1 MSSTQMYVIK
11 RNGEHQEVKLDN
23 ITKRIKELC
32 YGLNDQFIDPAAITI
47 KIVSGF
53 HNKISTSDIDIL
65 AAETCAYMSQIHPD
79 FSILAARIAI
89 SNLHKNTLNSFT
101 DTCDKLK
108 NNKDKQHKPAP
119 LLSDNVWEFIN
130 NNRKILDDNINNSND
145 YNYDYFGYKTL
156 EKSYL
161 LKVNNKIVER
171 PQYMLMRVA
180 CEIHINNINK
190 VIESYNMMSK
200 GYFTHATPTLYN
212 AGLPKPQMSS
222 CFLLTMQED
231 SIEGIYDTLKKC
243 ATISKTA
250 GGIGLTASNI
260 RSNGSYIRGSGGH
273 SNGIIPMLRNFN
285 ETARYVNQCFVKN
298 TIIYTKDGPKCI
310 EHINTNDYVI
320 TLDNTYKKVNK
331 VIYNQ
336 IDKEILNIRIKHSYD
351 YLKCT
356 KEHEIACLE
365 NIPIGLNYKHII
377 NRLNAGIY
385 NIKFKS
391 AKELQIGDF
400 MVFPKHQNEINNN
413 KFTNDDCRF
422 YGIMLGDGHITKRK
436 NCNFQEA
443 GITLGL
449 EYKRD
454 TIDFIINYLKN
465 NNIHYW
471 ENKSDTV
478 INIRWSICKNKHFID
493 YDYIYN
499 ENHEK
504 NIHNEFMNINN
515 EQIKSL
521 LYGLIETDGHR
532 GKEIYYYTTSL
543 TLCITV
549 KYLLYKLGV
558 LSSGHINNN
567 IDKISNYKNI
577 ITKKI
582 CYVIRIPKHKNCEF
596 LSIIPSNKTTYLE
609 WDNKMFSRIT
619 DIQNENYIGN
629 VYDLNIEE
637 NHNYLTQYGLVHN
650 SGKRNGAIA
659 IYLEPWH
666 GDIFEFIELRKNH
679 GNEEMRCRDLF
690 LGLWIPDLFMKRV
703 KNNENWTLFSPDD
716 TIDENG
722 KGLID
727 IWGDEFENRYIQLE
741 LENKGVKTI
750 KAQDLWF
757 RILECQTETGT
768 PYMCYKDNVNRKT
781 NQQNLGTIHCSNLC
795 VEVMQYSSDK
805 EVAVCNLASIALP
818 KFVKDFKFDFNELYK
833 ITKIVTYNL
842 NNVIDRNYYVLE
854 ETKTSNLKH
863 RPIGIGVQGLA
874 DTFIKM
880 KYPFESDKA
889 SELNKNIF
897 ETIYFA
903 ACEASCEL
911 AEQHRPYDTFKGS
924 PSSKGILQFDMWGV
938 SPSNMWNWN
947 DLKDKIIK
955 YGLRNSLLV
964 APMPTASTAQIL
976 GNNESFEP
984 YTQNIY
990 VRRVMSGEFVQ
1001 INRYL
1006 LNDLIELGMWNTDMK
1021 NELIK
1026 HNGSVQQLDL
1036 PNHIKELYKT
1046 VWEIK
1051 QKKILDMAIDRAP
1064 FIDQSMSLNIHMINP
1079 TKQKLSSMHFHGWSS
1094 GLKTGMYYLRTKAAV
1109 DAIKFTVDNSK
1120 PNEEKPQ
1127 QSTNKY
1133 ECLGC
1138 GS

>member
-11 RNGEHQEVKLDN
+11 RNGEHQEIKLDN

-53 HNKISTSDIDIL
+53 HNKISTYDIDIL

-89 SNLHKNTLNSFT
+89 SNLHKNTLNSFA

-145 YNYDYFGYKTL
+145 YNYNYFGYKTL

-285 ETARYVNQCFVKN
+285 ETARYVNQ
-298 TIIYTKDGPKCI
+298 G
-310 EHINTNDYVI
+310 
-320 TLDNTYKKVNK
+320 
-331 VIYNQ
+331 
-336 IDKEILNIRIKHSYD
+336 
-351 YLKCT
+351 
-356 KEHEIACLE
+356 
-365 NIPIGLNYKHII
+365 
-377 NRLNAGIY
+377 
-385 NIKFKS
+385 
-391 AKELQIGDF
+391 
-400 MVFPKHQNEINNN
+400 
-413 KFTNDDCRF
+413 
-422 YGIMLGDGHITKRK
+422 
-436 NCNFQEA
+436 
-443 GITLGL
+443 
-449 EYKRD
+449 
-454 TIDFIINYLKN
+454 
-465 NNIHYW
+465 
-471 ENKSDTV
+471 
-478 INIRWSICKNKHFID
+478 
-493 YDYIYN
+493 
-499 ENHEK
+499 
-504 NIHNEFMNINN
+504 
-515 EQIKSL
+515 
-521 LYGLIETDGHR
+521 
-532 GKEIYYYTTSL
+532 
-543 TLCITV
+543 
-549 KYLLYKLGV
+549 
-558 LSSGHINNN
+558 
-567 IDKISNYKNI
+567 
-577 ITKKI
+577 
-582 CYVIRIPKHKNCEF
+582 
-596 LSIIPSNKTTYLE
+596 
-609 WDNKMFSRIT
+609 
-619 DIQNENYIGN
+619 
-629 VYDLNIEE
+629 
-637 NHNYLTQYGLVHN
+637 
-650 SGKRNGAIA
+650 GKRNGSFA

-666 GDIFEFIELRKNH
+666 ADIFEFIELRKNH
-679 GNEEMRCRDLF
+679 GNEESRCRDLF

-703 KNNENWTLFSPDD
+703 KDNENWTLFCPNE
-716 TIDENG
+716 TLDEEG
-722 KGLID
+722 KCLID

-741 LENKGVKTI
+741 SENKGVKTI

-768 PYMCYKDNVNRKT
+768 PYMCYKDNVNKRS

-795 VEVMQYSSDK
+795 TEIMEYTSAN

-818 KFVKDFKFDFNELYK
+818 MFVKNGKFNFNELYK

-842 NNVIDRNYYVLE
+842 NNVIDRNYYPLKE
-854 ETKTSNLKH
+854 ARLSNLKN

-874 DTFIKM
+874 DTFIQM
-880 KYPFESDKA
+880 KYPFESDMA
-889 SELNKNIF
+889 SILNKNIF

-903 ACEASCEL
+903 ACETSCEL
-911 AEQHRPYDTFKGS
+911 AEQFGPYDTFKGS

-938 SPSNMWNWN
+938 SPQSNMWNWN
-947 DLKDKIIK
+947 DLKEKIIK

-1006 LNDLIELGMWNTDMK
+1006 LNDLIKLELWNDDMK

-1026 HNGSVQQLDL
+1026 HNGSVQQLNL
-1036 PNHIKELYKT
+1036 PDHIKELYKT

-1109 DAIKFTVDNSK
+1109 DAIKFTVDNSIK
-1120 PNEEKPQ
+1120 PNKEKPQ
-1127 QSTNKY
+1127 QYASKY
-1133 ECLGC
+1133 ECISC